1 MTNDSDEDLSRRA
14 FLTMAWRRDGAPA
27 PSESSRP
34 EPAANLI
41 LLGSIQALHD
51 LAVGEAV
58 TSPRR
63 ADIYAVRTA
72 TGILALHSRCPNDGA
87 LVAWRADDPS
97 EDELAP
103 IGRFYCSRDASI
115 FNRLGELVAGPADG
129 PLPALV
135 VTEIDGNIW
144 ADEAKPDAPVDEER
158 LRREF
163 PLPPMSS

>member
-1 MTNDSDEDLSRRA
+1 M
-14 FLTMAWRRDGAPA
+14 
-27 PSESSRP
+27 
-34 EPAANLI
+34 
-41 LLGSIQALHD
+41 
-51 LAVGEAV
+51 
-58 TSPRR
+58 
-63 ADIYAVRTA
+63 
-72 TGILALHSRCPNDGA
+72 
-87 LVAWRADDPS
+87 AWRADDPS

-129 PLPALV
+129 PLPALI
-135 VTEIDGNIW
+135 VTEIDGSLW

>member
-14 FLTMAWRRDGAPA
+14 FLTMAWRRERVAES
-27 PSESSRP
+27 SESSRP
-34 EPAANLI
+34 EPAANLV
-41 LLGSIQALHD
+41 LLGSIQALLD
-51 LAVGEAV
+51 LVVGEAV
-58 TSPRR
+58 SSPRR

-72 TGILALHSRCPNDGA
+72 EGILALHTRCPNDRA
-87 LVAWRADDPS
+87 LVAWRADDRS

-135 VTEIDGNIW
+135 VTEIDGSLW

>member
-1 MTNDSDEDLSRRA
+1 MTNDSDDKLSRRA
-14 FLTMAWRRDGAPA
+14 FLTMAWRREVASDSPR
-27 PSESSRP
+27 PSRP
-34 EPAANLI
+34 QPATNLV
-41 LLGSIQALHD
+41 LLGSIGTLRD

-72 TGILALHSRCPNDGA
+72 EGILALHTRCPNDRA

-97 EDELAP
+97 EDALAT

-135 VTEIDGNIW
+135 VTEIDGSLW
-144 ADEAKPDAPVDEER
+144 ADEAKPDAPVDEKR

>member
-1 MTNDSDEDLSRRA
+1 MTNDSDEALSRRA

-63 ADIYAVRTA
+63 ADIHAVRTP

-97 EDELAP
+97 EDKLAP

>member
-1 MTNDSDEDLSRRA
+1 MTNDSDGALSRRA
-14 FLTMAWRRDGAPA
+14 FLTMAWRREVAPDSPR
-27 PSESSRP
+27 PSRLQ
-34 EPAANLI
+34 PATNLV
-41 LLGSIQALHD
+41 LLGSIGTLRD

-72 TGILALHSRCPNDGA
+72 SGILALHSRCPNDGA